1 MRKFRQKYYDWFSHI
16 YDQFIKMHSSNQQ
29 GKLKTHLAEKTE
41 AGKGGKILDICTG
54 TGGLLTYLDKQLED
68 GGIAVGVDFSSGML
82 SVAKEKI
89 RNSNRLFL
97 VQADVSQLPFKNQIF
112 DTVTCAHAFYE
123 LKGEDQENCLREIIR
138 TLRPG
143 KPFLMMEHDIP
154 QKPLIRLLFYIR
166 MMSMG
171 ARKALEI
178 LRNEKEMLS
187 RYFKSV
193 EKISAAGAKSKILV
207 CRS

>member
-1 MRKFRQKYYDWFSHI
+1 MRKFRQKYYDWFSHV

-29 GKLKTHLAEKTE
+29 GTLKTHLAQKTE
-41 AGKGGKILDICTG
+41 VEKGGKILDICTG
-54 TGGLLTYLDKQLED
+54 TGGLLTYIDKQLKD
-68 GGIAVGVDFSSGML
+68 DSLAVGVDFSSGML

-89 RNSNRLFL
+89 RNSKRLFL
-97 VQADVSQLPFKNQIF
+97 VQADVSKLPFKDQAF

-154 QKPLIRLLFYIR
+154 EKPLIRLLFYIR

-187 RYFKSV
+187 KYFKFV
-193 EKISAAGAKSKILV
+193 EKINTAGAKSKILI
-207 CRS
+207 CRP